1 MRNAIDVAHDLSQI
15 AEPFLDAGAR
25 SRVDEFLDMGEG
37 RIAVETIL
45 RAAVAG
51 MFTIPRPLLHEVT
64 SCFLVG
70 TSSEQGGEDLRSLVD
85 AALRHNRGVVTDR
98 VATDRVT
105 TEASSRVHCEL
116 RPG

>member
-25 SRVDEFLDMGEG
+25 SRVDEFLDRGEG

-45 RAAVAG
+45 HAAVAG
-51 MFTIPRPLLHEVT
+51 QFTIPRPLLHEVT
-64 SCFLVG
+64 SCFLAG
-70 TSSEQGGEDLRSLVD
+70 TGSEQVVADLRSLVD
-85 AALRHNRGVVTDR
+85 AALQHNRG

-105 TEASSRVHCEL
+105 TDRVATEASSRVDYEL
-116 RPG
+116 RLG